1 MTVRKQRP
9 RIVFCRVGWMRF
21 YSLWPEDDGP
31 IGGGSYN
38 DDESGGEVNNF
49 REVGGRYLGYVQAA
63 TGGETGLN
71 LRRIDPAAGR
81 RADSLDDV
89 LVVLVARRPTEGGQ
103 VVVGWYAG
111 ATCHSAV
118 THWRSRFFVW
128 SADPE
133 RAVLL
138 PRSERSMPI
147 PKGKGGMGQSNV
159 AYAYGS
165 DDEPHDGVWID
176 ETIDRITRY
185 AGPNLI
191 RGVAYDDV
199 HEIGGHREARRQ
211 AMLDHVIERGVK
223 PLWPGT
229 EIVRSA
235 LGEPYDVIARRGGA
249 EERIIIRV
257 SETADTHADFSAEL
271 LDAVAASPVS
281 YSLLAVTQLAVRVR
295 NGEFAFSGGVPRRE
309 APFRPAPERLT
320 PVVLRYAW
328 GKP

>member
-1 MTVRKQRP
+1 
-9 RIVFCRVGWMRF
+9 MRF
-21 YSLWPEDDGP
+21 YSFWPEDDGP

-38 DDESGGEVNNF
+38 DDEPGGEVNNF
-49 REVGGRYLGYVQAA
+49 REVGGRYLGFVQAA

-71 LRRIDPAAGR
+71 LRRIDPVAGR

-89 LVVLVARRPTEGGQ
+89 LVVLVARRPSEVGQ

-118 THWRSRFFVW
+118 THGRSWLSVW

-138 PRSERSMPI
+138 PRSERCIAI

-165 DDEPHDGVWID
+165 DDEPHDGAWID

-191 RGVAYDDV
+191 RGAAYDEG
-199 HEIGGHREARRQ
+199 HEIGGHREARQR

-223 PLWPGT
+223 PLWPGA

-235 LGEPYDVIARRGGA
+235 LGEPHDVTARRGGT

-257 SETADTHADFSAEL
+257 SETAETQADFSAEL
-271 LDAVAASPVS
+271 LDAVAASPAPH
-281 YSLLAVTQLAVRVR
+281 SLLAVTQLAVRVR
-295 NGEFAFSGGVPRRE
+295 NGEFAFSGGVPYRE
-309 APFRPAPERLT
+309 APFQPAPDRLK
-320 PVVLRYAW
+320 PVVVRYSW
-328 GKP
+328 GPR